1 MHETP
6 PPRHTTKGKNL
17 EYGRSSKWLVRSR
30 LLPGLGYSVHFTG
43 ARWEGGEAEVDGG
56 GRSQG
61 DLLPR

>member
-1 MHETP
+1 M
-6 PPRHTTKGKNL
+6 
-17 EYGRSSKWLVRSR
+17 
-30 LLPGLGYSVHFTG
+30 LPGLGYSVHFTG